1 FKNKRTRQ
9 NCFNGLIVKI
19 KICDME
25 WTLEN
30 FPVGMNDLEPKV
42 MEKAIEIAN
51 QLKKEGRIKESSI
64 VDEAIQQAQEWF
76 LNMEG

>member
-1 FKNKRTRQ
+1 
-9 NCFNGLIVKI
+9 
-19 KICDME
+19 ME

-30 FPVGMNDLEPKV
+30 FPAGMNDLEPKV
-42 MEKAIEIAN
+42 REKAMEIAN
-51 QLKKEGRIKESSI
+51 QLKEEGRINESSI